1 MENTFSSKRFWLL
14 VRKHANENRTIF
26 LYSLIV
32 MLIPGIYIHLNQRMP
47 PETVFL
53 SYVIFL
59 VLIGGVYTGMF
70 FKEWT
75 YKARAVSLLILPAT
89 TLEKFALVLFYSVI
103 VFIPVFTVFFYSSCF
118 ALSKIF
124 NPGMP
129 FSFIDQYRGLST
141 FPALILY
148 AFLPYAFFQSLVL
161 LFAICFKK
169 RQTVR
174 ALEVIAILFIITT
187 FWNMFYIGWLTG
199 GPGGRVLVL
208 NQFAFFPTVIEY
220 DSSRTKIT
228 SLLIT
233 NVSMIILA
241 ISTMLFYIASYLK
254 LKEKEI

>member
-1 MENTFSSKRFWLL
+1 
-14 VRKHANENRTIF
+14 
-26 LYSLIV
+26 
-32 MLIPGIYIHLNQRMP
+32 MP

-59 VLIGGVYTGMF
+59 VLIGGVYTSMF

-75 YKARAVSLLILPAT
+75 YKARAASLLILPAT
-89 TLEKFALVLFYSVI
+89 ALEKLALVLFYSVI
-103 VFIPVFTVFFYSSCF
+103 VFIPAFTVVFYSSCT

-129 FSFIDQYRGLST
+129 FSFIDQYRGLSLL
-141 FPALILY
+141 PALILY
-148 AFLPYAFFQSLVL
+148 AFLPYAFFHSLVL

-169 RQTVR
+169 RQAVR
-174 ALEVIAILFIITT
+174 ALEVIAVLFIITA

-199 GPGGRVLVL
+199 GPGGRVNVF
-208 NQFAFFPTVIEY
+208 NQFVFFPTVVEYDIFFHKIVEY

-233 NVSMIILA
+233 NVSIIVLA
-241 ISTMLFYIASYLK
+241 ISTLLFYIASYLK